1 MDDWRIFYRND
12 FSNFKTFHKCNKWK
26 KEPLKKIINE
36 LEKQI
41 KIVSLKRDNDKRI
54 EILKKE
60 IESKKKIVDAYKD
73 EHYKLSLENKTLT
86 EKINF

>member
-1 MDDWRIFYRND
+1 M
-12 FSNFKTFHKCNKWK
+12 KK
-26 KEPLKKIINE
+26 KEPLKEIINE

-73 EHYKLSLENKTLT
+73 EHYTKLSLENKTLT